1 MRRASM
7 LYLVATPIGNLEDI
21 TLRALRVLG
30 EVDLIACEDTRRARK
45 LLAHYRI
52 SKPLISYHEHNERAR
67 ARELIEKLESGARIA
82 LISDAGMPLISDPG
96 FKLVSE
102 AIRRGIKVI
111 PVPGP
116 SAAVAALA
124 ASGLP
129 ANEFTFVGFL
139 PRRSAERRAR
149 LAQLSELNSTLVI
162 FEAPHRI
169 KSSLQDALTVFGDR
183 PAALAREMTKLHE
196 EFIRGSLSEIAQ
208 AVAER
213 QPRGEFVLIIGPPQR
228 ASVAAAPERSIL
240 EEVEELIRGGLD
252 QKAALKEAA
261 RSRGIPRAQAYR
273 MLVAEKRAREIAK

>member
-1 MRRASM
+1 M

-52 SKPLISYHEHNERAR
+52 SKPLVSYHEHNERSR
-67 ARELIEKLESGARIA
+67 ASELIEKLESGASIA

-96 FKLVSE
+96 FRLVSQ
-102 AIRRGIKVI
+102 AIRRGIKVV

-116 SAAVAALA
+116 SALVAALA

-129 ANEFTFVGFL
+129 TNEFTFVGFL
-139 PRRSAERRAR
+139 PRRSNARRAR
-149 LAQLSELNSTLVI
+149 LAQLSKLNSTLV
-162 FEAPHRI
+162 FYEVPHRI
-169 KSSLQDALTVFGDR
+169 RSTLEDALAVFGDR

-208 AVAER
+208 SMAGR
-213 QPRGEFVLIIGPPQR
+213 KPLGEFVLIVGPPQEC
-228 ASVAAAPERSIL
+228 SIAAAPERSIL
-240 EEVEELIRGGLD
+240 EEVEQLMRGGLD
-252 QKAALKEAA
+252 QKAALKQAA
-261 RSRGIPRAQAYR
+261 RSRGITKGQAYK
-273 MLVAEKRAREIAK
+273 MLISEKSAQKAQT